1 MLAKDARRRNGTARM
16 PGLGTIINVAAIVV
30 AGLLGAVAGKLLNER
45 LQDGLAKTAG
55 VCVLFIGAAGA
66 LQGMLAVEGG
76 SLIAGQSLFVV
87 ISIVIGTLIGM
98 PTGRNQCPRTA
109 YSMSL
114 RYASAAAQSSAIS
127 RSR

>member
-1 MLAKDARRRNGTARM
+1 M

-45 LQDGLAKTAG
+45 LQDGLAKAAG

-87 ISIVIGTLIGM
+87 IRPFMTDPALAGLSLVGSILIFCVGVNLVWGKTIRVANMLPGM
-98 PTGRNQCPRTA
+98 LLAVGAA
-109 YSMSL
+109 YIPWSF
-114 RYASAAAQSSAIS
+114 
-127 RSR
+127 